1 MLPPKRSELEAL
13 CYPLTNRVYN
23 PNALLAGAHHYTL
36 DAAERDILVEVGWSD
51 EGIAWYGM
59 NEEEAKELMKKA
71 S

>member
-23 PNALLAGAHHYTL
+23 SNALEAGAHHYIA
-36 DAAERDILVEVGWSD
+36 DADERDWLISLGWSA

>member
-1 MLPPKRSELEAL
+1 MPPKRSELEAL

-23 PNALLAGAHHYTL
+23 PNALEAGAHHYTA
-36 DAAERDILVEVGWSD
+36 DADERDRLVEVGWSD